1 MSRLVR
7 PRGEA
12 AGMKPFL
19 KWAGGKYRLLPY
31 IQLALPP
38 GRRLIEPFVGS
49 GAVFLNTSYDAYVL
63 SDINADVIALYR
75 VLSLH
80 GEAFIEDCRRLF
92 IPENNCPE
100 VYYALRDEFN
110 ASRDLVRRA
119 ALFVYLNRHGYNGLC
134 RYNAEGRF
142 NVPFGR
148 YKRPYFPEREMRYF
162 CEKARRAEFLCVD
175 FREVMRMAEPGDVVY
190 CDPPYVPLSKTANFR
205 QYAAQGF
212 GEAEQRDLARIAE
225 ELADRG
231 IPVLI
236 SNHLTPFTERAYRR
250 AECRQL
256 QVRRAISCQGARRG
270 YAPEVLA
277 LFAPR
282 SR

>member
-1 MSRLVR
+1 
-7 PRGEA
+7 
-12 AGMKPFL
+12 MKPFL

-31 IQLALPP
+31 IQGSLPQ
-38 GRRLIEPFVGS
+38 GKRLIEPFVGS
-49 GAVFLNTSYDAYVL
+49 GAVFLNTNYDAYVL

-75 VLSLH
+75 TLTLH
-80 GEAFIEDCRRLF
+80 GEAFIAECRRLF
-92 IPENNCPE
+92 IPENNTAE
-100 VYYALRDEFN
+100 AYYALRDEFN
-110 ASRDLVRRA
+110 ATCEPVRRA

-134 RYNAEGRF
+134 RYNADGRF

-162 CEKARRAEFLCVD
+162 YEKARRAEFLCLD

-205 QYAAQGF
+205 QYAALGF

-225 ELADRG
+225 ELAERG
-231 IPVLI
+231 IPVLV
-236 SNHLTPFTERAYRR
+236 SNHLTPFTVREYQRAT
-250 AECRQL
+250 CQPL
-256 QVRRAISCQGARRG
+256 QVRRAISCVGARRG

-277 LFAPR
+277 LFTPT